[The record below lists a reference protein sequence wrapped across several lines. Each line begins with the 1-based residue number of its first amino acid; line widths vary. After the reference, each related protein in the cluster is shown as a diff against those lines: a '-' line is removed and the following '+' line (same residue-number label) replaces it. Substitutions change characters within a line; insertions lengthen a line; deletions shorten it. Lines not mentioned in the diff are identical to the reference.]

1 MVHIIHFQNHFLEIQ
16 LEILTFLELSGISIA
31 GSIHLEGELSL
42 GIFCLSDHTC
52 TATFSV
58 LMSYFKVACFM

>member
-16 LEILTFLELSGISIA
+16 LEILTFLELSGINIA

-42 GIFCLSDHTC
+42 WIFCLSDRTC

-58 LMSYFKVACFM
+58 LTSYFKVACFM